1 MVVKS
6 WSLILPLGTIL
17 LIKNI
22 VSFKKTMQKNLKII
36 YLSLIGIS
44 YILMCLT
51 IDFWPRYLVLLVPI
65 LIVLVVDFFQNK
77 TIILILLLVS
87 YLPWLNYNFFPNPK
101 VITEEWNQEIND
113 HHYREAYRLLDKNSR
128 QRIDEST
135 WLKYWEENKQD
146 TLQKESVLEN
156 NQWRIRIN

>member
-1 MVVKS
+1 
-6 WSLILPLGTIL
+6 
-17 LIKNI
+17 
-22 VSFKKTMQKNLKII
+22 
-36 YLSLIGIS
+36 
-44 YILMCLT
+44 
-51 IDFWPRYLVLLVPI
+51 
-65 LIVLVVDFFQNK
+65 
-77 TIILILLLVS
+77 
-87 YLPWLNYNFFPNPK
+87 